1 MLKIKSIELLA
12 AEWLVILEWEYKQLM
27 KVFHKVRL
35 TTRWQ
40 QTLNLSPNLYYFK
53 PQNSSQL

>member
-12 AEWLVILEWEYKQLM
+12 TGWLVILELEYKQLM
-27 KVFHKVRL
+27 KVFHKVKL

-40 QTLNLSPNLYYFK
+40 QTFNLYPNLYCFK
-53 PQNSSQL
+53 P